1 MTRDAHP
8 AGRPWPRVDA
18 VCVATCRPTE
28 HSSAGVTA
36 IDKRPVDGP
45 LLAATL
51 GLAGDEQGDTRH
63 HGGVD
68 QALYIYAQADAD
80 FWAAQLGRE
89 LPAGSFGENLRTS
102 HLEVS
107 GARIGEIWRIGACTV
122 QVTAPRIPCRTFA
135 AFWDVPDLVRRFLDA
150 GRPGAYLRVLAPGPV
165 QAGDLI
171 EVVERPDTD
180 VTVADVSR
188 IVTRDRHEA
197 RRLDGLPGLGER
209 AAAWAAAR
217 VAEPAP
223 G

>member
-1 MTRDAHP
+1 MTREAHP
-8 AGRPWPRVDA
+8 ASRPWPRVDA

-28 HSSAGVTA
+28 YSSAGVTA

-45 LLAATL
+45 VLAAAP

-68 QALYIYAQADAD
+68 QALYAYAQGDVD
-80 FWAAQLGRE
+80 FWVAQLQRD
-89 LPAGSFGENLRTS
+89 LPAGSFGENLRVS

-107 GARIGEIWRIGACTV
+107 GARVGEVWRIGACTV

-135 AFWDVPDLVRRFLDA
+135 AFWDVPDLVRRFLEA

-197 RRLDGLPGLGER
+197 DRLHGLHGLADR
-209 AAAWAAAR
+209 VAAWAAER
-217 VAEPAP
+217 VGAPAA